1 MNRIRI
7 PLGRAASLLALAGLL
22 AVLPATAHAKKK
34 DDKAAA
40 SPAGA
45 AAGGPE
51 KPYGDWKKLTAGA
64 TVKHGWFNLY
74 QKREN
79 LYLEVQPAQL
89 GQPILAILSL
99 SRGIGRDFVLGG
111 LPVAD
116 KLVCFRRSGDR
127 VMLMEQNTR
136 FTADKGSPM
145 EKAKDL
151 SYGESVI
158 ASFKIEAEQDSSK
171 ALLVDLSSLVLSDVS
186 DMAEGMRQSFNG
198 KSVRF
203 DKDRSMLEYVKSF
216 PKNFEIQALLTYDPN
231 DRTNFGL
238 NTVPDDRYIAIGMHY
253 SFSQLPE
260 KPMVPRYADD
270 RTGYFLTVKKD
281 FSRDEKEHFFVRYVN
296 RWRLEK
302 KDPNAAV
309 SEPVQP
315 IVYYIDRT
323 IPEKYRPYIK
333 RGIESWQKA
342 FEAAGFKNA
351 IIAKDAPDDS
361 TWDPEDIRYSTI
373 RWITSSEPSFGAIG
387 PSRVDPRTGE
397 ILDAD
402 ILVEASIV
410 QRRWRIHDAMKG
422 PASIAEGVVPTEPEV
437 PSFLDRSH
445 LCLAPIG
452 IAAGAD
458 MIQLQ
463 QLIDGTA
470 APGSSQLREEY
481 TGEMLVH
488 TIAHE
493 VGHTLGLTHNFR
505 SSTATPYDSLNDAHW
520 TSEHGLVSSVMDYA
534 SPNIARDRSKQ
545 GQYWGS
551 TVGDADLWMIRYG
564 YAPSGA
570 ATADSDY
577 VYAKS
582 IADESALPSHPYSP
596 DQDTYGPDALD
607 PRSNIWDLGDDPL
620 RFAKDRVAW
629 VHDILQKED
638 FEARVLGPQGE
649 YPVLRRAM
657 DAVLEQYGIALG
669 LSVKYIGGQVQYRDH
684 HGQPGARDPLTPVP
698 AARQREAMD
707 FLSTAAFAPDAF
719 PVRREMLN
727 HLGPDRWTHWGMF
740 DTYGPAT
747 GPRLDYDLNDKMLA
761 IQKALLGQLTSPSML
776 ARMREAESHAVEP
789 FRMSEY
795 FDRMTKMLW
804 GEVNTPIPAGFKAL
818 DGTST
823 RREIQRAYVDRLASM
838 VVRPEPGAPD
848 DARALARLQLQRI
861 DSRCSKVLAAG
872 VTMGDYS
879 RAHLLE
885 TRARIK
891 RALEA
896 GRDADAPAA
905 SRGAAAIAMP

>member
-1 MNRIRI
+1 MNRTRI
-7 PLGRAASLLALAGLL
+7 PLGRIASLLALAGLL

-34 DDKAAA
+34 DKDDKAAA
-40 SPAGA
+40 PPA
-45 AAGGPE
+45 AAGAPD

-64 TVKHGWFNLY
+64 TVKHGWFTLY

-79 LYLEVQPAQL
+79 LYLEIQPGQL
-89 GQPILAILSL
+89 GEPILAILSL
-99 SRGIGRDFVLGG
+99 SRGIGRNFVLGG

-116 KLVCFRRSGDR
+116 KLVCFRRSGDH

-171 ALLVDLSSLVLSDVS
+171 ALLVDLAGLVLSDVS
-186 DMAEGMRQSFNG
+186 DMAEGMRQSFSG

-203 DKDRSMLEYVKSF
+203 DRDRSMVESIKAF
-216 PKNFEIQALLTYDPN
+216 PKNFEIQALLTYAPN
-231 DRTNFGL
+231 DRTSFGL

-302 KDPNAAV
+302 KDPTAAV

-323 IPEKYRPYIK
+323 IPEKYRPYVK
-333 RGIESWQKA
+333 QGIESWQKA

-437 PSFLDRSH
+437 PAFLDRSH
-445 LCLAPIG
+445 LCLAPLG

-458 MIQLQ
+458 MVQLQ
-463 QLIDGTA
+463 GLMDGTA

-505 SSTATPYDSLNDAHW
+505 SSTATPYDSLNNAHW
-520 TSEHGLVSSVMDYA
+520 TTQHGLVASVMDYA

-551 TVGDADLWMIRYG
+551 SVGDADLWMIRYG

-570 ATADSDY
+570 TDPDSDY

-582 IADESALPSHPYSP
+582 IADESALPNHPYSP

-657 DAVLEQYGIALG
+657 DALLEQYGIALG
-669 LSVKYIGGQVQYRDH
+669 LSVKYVGGQAQYRDH
-684 HGQPGARDPLTPVP
+684 RGQPGARDPLTPVT
-698 AARQREAMD
+698 AARQREALD
-707 FLSTAAFAPDAF
+707 FLATAAFAPDAF

-727 HLGPDRWTHWGMF
+727 RLGPDRWTHWGMF
-740 DTYGPAT
+740 DQYGPAT
-747 GPRLDYDLNDKMLA
+747 GPRLDYDLNDKVLS
-761 IQKALLGQLTSPSML
+761 IQKALIGQLTSPNML
-776 ARMREAESHAVEP
+776 ARMREAESHSVDP
-789 FRMSEY
+789 FRMSDY
-795 FDRMTKMLW
+795 FDRLTKMLW
-804 GEVNTPIPAGFKAL
+804 AEVTVPVTPGFKTL

-823 RREIQRAYVDRLASM
+823 RRDVQRAYVDRLASM
-838 VVRPEPGAPD
+838 VVRPEAGAPD

-861 DSRCSKVLAAG
+861 DSRCSRVLAAG
-872 VTMGDYS
+872 VAMGDYS

-891 RALEA
+891 RSLEA
-896 GRDADAPAA
+896 GREADAAGG
-905 SRGAAAIAMP
+905 RGGTAVATP